1 LAAASFAK
9 RKEDWLRGVAAD
21 PRIRKWAPLAVAFVL
36 TSYLNNET
44 EDAWPSVDRLARDL
58 NTDERNIRRA
68 LEALAQ
74 SGWLNVRRGG
84 GRKKTNRY
92 RMNSG
97 VQAAVSA
104 AVKGGV
110 QAPLSDAKGGSM
122 GPLKGGRWD
131 RKRGVDGPPEPS
143 IEPSSNL
150 REDPPRHTR
159 GSPTGWGPVNQ
170 GPELLASQQIGRA
183 VRPSWPLRSQS
194 LAGMRRVPSRSS
206 RHSANTI
213 SRKILRIRIGWGNG
227 GCGVGE
233 ELGATNAGRVNNQSP
248 TGSPLRSGVR
258 VGGLVSSLA

>member
-58 NTDERNIRRA
+58 N
-68 LEALAQ
+68 
-74 SGWLNVRRGG
+74 
-84 GRKKTNRY
+84 
-92 RMNSG
+92 
-97 VQAAVSA
+97 VSA

-233 ELGATNAGRVNNQSP
+233 ELGTTSAGRVNNQSP

-258 VGGLVSSLA
+258 VGGSVSSLA